1 MKDTLVINLYTIKSR
16 PDLTGLL
23 PGSVQAAVQPDQQGE
38 DARPGDTGKGPG
50 KNMTTIKLIF
60 YHHGGGMVLLMTRE
74 VCRGNCPPR
83 L

>member
-38 DARPGDTGKGPG
+38 DAGPGDTGEGPG
-50 KNMTTIKLIF
+50 KNIITNRD
-60 YHHGGGMVLLMTRE
+60 GGKVFLMTRE
-74 VCRGNCPPR
+74 VCYGNRPPR